1 MYKKLISQLSNLVW
15 QNVEGLF
22 FRTQQLSKMY
32 LVVDFPTDLKHD
44 VLFFPSAYI
53 IEELQL
59 FFFISLEH
67 VKSSDKIL
75 FDLRMRRVPSSPVS
89 QDFLEQGLDASQFR

>member
-1 MYKKLISQLSNLVW
+1 MVAKTQTEYLI
-15 QNVEGLF
+15 
-22 FRTQQLSKMY
+22 
-32 LVVDFPTDLKHD
+32 VVDFPTDLKHD

-59 FFFISLEH
+59 FLFISLEH